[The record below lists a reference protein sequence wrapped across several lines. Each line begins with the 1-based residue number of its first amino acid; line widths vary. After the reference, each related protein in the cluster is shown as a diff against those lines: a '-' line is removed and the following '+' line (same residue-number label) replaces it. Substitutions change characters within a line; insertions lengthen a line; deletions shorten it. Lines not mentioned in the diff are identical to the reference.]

1 MRNDSKFCAS
11 AYNSSHS
18 LVTAMNLATR
28 LASRPCPV
36 PSTLPTIHLL
46 PYPQYCR
53 CFLPALSLQLLHIL
67 NSKSH
72 LPRWELHHFQ
82 GTIQI
87 CFVLLKFLALLRL
100 LLPIQA
106 IMSFFPVQTLR
117 LLRSEFLSHYI
128 RDAGISISFLSPFRT
143 ITSCKSTLLIF
154 AISESKHQP
163 IANSTRHSISGS
175 VMVESTTGS
184 ASWHDY
190 APSPY
195 SCSSGYATPAPGL
208 DYSHA
213 YASPPY
219 INNVV
224 RTRASSNAS
233 LIEQHWA
240 QASQSPTSSVGMP
253 YPWPSDEKNIAVSSF
268 PYTTGSYSV
277 SDMPMYTMMP
287 SITHYGAY
295 DPQNVVQMDAEE
307 GVHLF
312 PGDQY
317 GMSEI
322 MRAFPSEQRLN
333 YYWRLF
339 HPTFPVVHRSTSV
352 NPSPMLRA
360 AMVAIGSQYS
370 TDSSDK
376 KKGRDLHD
384 RCLKLLERVG

>member
-1 MRNDSKFCAS
+1 MNS
-11 AYNSSHS
+11 AI
-18 LVTAMNLATR
+18 R

-36 PSTLPTIHLL
+36 PSTPPTTHLL

-53 CFLPALSLQLLHIL
+53 CSLSALSLLLRHIL
-67 NSKSH
+67 SSKFHPPS
-72 LPRWELHHFQ
+72 WELHHFQ

-106 IMSFFPVQTLR
+106 TMSFFPVQTLR

-128 RDAGISISFLSPFRT
+128 RDAGISISFLSPFH
-143 ITSCKSTLLIF
+143 IIIGYKSTLLTF

-163 IANSTRHSISGS
+163 MTNATRHSISGP
-175 VMVESTTGS
+175 VMVESTSGS
-184 ASWHDY
+184 TSWHDSF

-208 DYSHA
+208 DYGHA

-219 INNVV
+219 INNAV

-240 QASQSPTSSVGMP
+240 QASQSPTSSAGMP
-253 YPWPSDEKNIAVSSF
+253 YSWPSDEKNIAVSGF

-277 SDMPMYTMMP
+277 SDMPMYTMIP
-287 SITHYGAY
+287 PVTHYGAY
-295 DPQNVVQMDAEE
+295 EPHNVVQMDAEE

-312 PGDQY
+312 PGDHY
-317 GMSEI
+317 GMSQI
-322 MRAFPSEQRLN
+322 MCAFPSEQRLN

-339 HPTFPVVHRSTSV
+339 HPTFPVVHRFTFDRLEL
-352 NPSPMLRA
+352 SPMLYA
-360 AMVAIGSQYS
+360 AMIAI
-370 TDSSDK
+370 
-376 KKGRDLHD
+376 DLYFSNTTAERKEARELHKV
-384 RCLKLLERVG
+384 CVKLLNQVRWRS